1 MPDQSQPDGQP
12 PVDPA
17 QQPPTPP
24 GAQPPVPHQPT
35 PETAETRAAA
45 AERQATPLVP
55 HPGHP
60 HDPGNAFG
68 GQVAN
73 DAVSARRIAAALVRM
88 DAARKRMEALVP
100 PAEVEAFEVPDADA
114 AAALVEYLGARDQMN
129 DAMRAFGPP
138 R

>member
-1 MPDQSQPDGQP
+1 MPDHSQPDGQP
-12 PVDPA
+12 EGA
-17 QQPPTPP
+17 PTPP
-24 GAQPPVPHQPT
+24 PDSMPPVPHQPSVES
-35 PETAETRAAA
+35 PETAAAA
-45 AERQATPLVP
+45 AERAATPLVP

-73 DAVSARRIAAALVRM
+73 DAIAARRIAAALVRM
-88 DAARKRMEALVP
+88 DVARRGMESLIP
-100 PAEVEAFEVPDADA
+100 PADVEAFEIPDADA